1 MKDLVD
7 RNKAMTD
14 IQFAAKKLTLAY
26 EANGEGH
33 VVYSD
38 LVISVPE
45 VLNILRN
52 LPSEADSCPI
62 HFDEEA

>member
-14 IQFAAKKLTLAY
+14 IQFAAKRLTLAY
-26 EANGEGH
+26 EAHGEGH

-38 LVISVPE
+38 LVIPVAE
-45 VLNILRN
+45 VLGILRN

-62 HFDEEA
+62 SFNEEV

>member
-14 IQFAAKKLTLAY
+14 IQFAAKRLTLAY
-26 EANGEGH
+26 EANGEGR

-38 LVISVPE
+38 LVIPVAE
-45 VLNILRN
+45 VLDILRK
-52 LPSEADSCPI
+52 LPPEADSCPI
-62 HFDEEA
+62 SFDEGE